1 MRRRTFFAGAAA
13 LVTGAALARPGNAQ
27 TETSAAPL
35 PRRKGRLKQG
45 LWKINW
51 GHGSTVSFDEMCR
64 VAASLGAYGFDVI
77 APRDWP
83 ILRRHGLNPLMVGP
97 GKTDYLG
104 GLIHPQIH
112 AQTLAA
118 ISAQADLCAASDVHI
133 IGLSAGQRRGMDY
146 ATAADNA
153 VAICRRLVPKLAAT
167 GVTLVIENVNDR
179 RGADADLARQD
190 MVFGHWD
197 WGVEV
202 VERVASPN
210 VKLLCD
216 IYHLQI
222 MDGDVTYRLKRDI
235 GHIGHIHVAGV
246 PTRKEIDARQELN
259 FHMIAQTIAD
269 LGYQG
274 FVCHEWRPTP
284 GSDPV
289 QDIAECMAILD
300 V

>member
-1 MRRRTFFAGAAA
+1 MQRRTFFAGAAA
-13 LVTGAALARPGNAQ
+13 LAAGAALSDVAKAQPG
-27 TETSAAPL
+27 TPAAPI

-51 GHGSTVSFDEMCR
+51 GHGTTVPFDDMCA
-64 VAASLGAYGFDVI
+64 VAARLGAYGFDVI
-77 APRDWP
+77 PPQDWP
-83 ILRRHGLNPLMVGP
+83 TLRRHRPDPLMVGP

-112 AQTLAA
+112 AQTLATL
-118 ISAQADLCAASDVHI
+118 SAQAELCAANNVHI

-153 VAICRRLVPKLAAT
+153 VSICRRLAPKLAAT
-167 GVTLVIENVNDR
+167 GVTLAIENVNDR

-197 WGVEV
+197 WGLEV

-222 MDGDVTYRLKRDI
+222 MDGDVTTRLRRDI
-235 GHIGHIHVAGV
+235 KHIAHIHVAGV
-246 PTRKEIDARQELN
+246 PTRRQIDARQELN

-274 FVCHEWRPTP
+274 YVCHEWRPAP

-289 QDIAECMAILD
+289 HDIAECMAIMD